1 MFSNAVSIV
10 NGAIKHSIS
19 IKHKTL
25 SIIQIVTVLF
35 YPILPDLLKL
45 LGVKQSSAN
54 KAVLQLCKLIIFCLL
69 KIHGGLVF
77 AGTEDN
83 AWAFCLGTAL
93 NIMNILSVKPIN
105 DVSINIHAKIH
116 TACF

>member
-1 MFSNAVSIV
+1 M
-10 NGAIKHSIS
+10 
-19 IKHKTL
+19 
-25 SIIQIVTVLF
+25 LF
-35 YPILPDLLKL
+35 HPILAVPDLLKL

-54 KAVLQLCKLIIFCLL
+54 KAILQLCKLTIFCLP
-69 KIHGGLVF
+69 KIYGGLFF
-77 AGTEDN
+77 AGTENN

-93 NIMNILSVKPIN
+93 NMVNIFYVEPIK